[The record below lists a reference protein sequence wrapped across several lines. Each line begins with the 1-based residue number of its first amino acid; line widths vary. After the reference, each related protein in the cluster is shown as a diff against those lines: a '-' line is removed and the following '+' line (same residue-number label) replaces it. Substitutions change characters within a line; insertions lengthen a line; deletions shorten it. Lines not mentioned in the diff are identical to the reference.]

1 MSLWSMCFAPLG
13 IHFLTIYLN
22 LENQRLISHF
32 ENKIFL
38 SRTQSGFKAWSDYRF
53 SIFMSSV
60 IVSIHFYFAIK
71 ETEAENNL
79 GVLSRVTVLSWEWN
93 IGAHTPRDRTIYQSP
108 SPYVTAFV
116 NRLLRW
122 TIKKHISRHQKMSTE
137 LHKISAVPWLLQKCY
152 FPL

>member
-38 SRTQSGFKAWSDYRF
+38 SRTQSGFKAWSDYQF
-53 SIFMSSV
+53 SIFMSLV

-93 IGAHTPRDRTIYQSP
+93 IGAHTPRDRTIYHSP

-116 NRLLRW
+116 SRLLKCTWRRQW
-122 TIKKHISRHQKMSTE
+122 QPT
-137 LHKISAVPWLLQKCY
+137 AVLLPGESHGWKSLVGCGPWGR
-152 FPL
+152 